1 MLTVKRLISE
11 RKKITPIRDLRKVLF
26 CKGLYYISNMKYLH
40 NKILMTVVLL
50 IVCVLTACPGPELKQ
65 QGEYLIRVGERVVTV
80 LDFQKAF
87 EIAKAAYPH
96 NVLQEPAALKEAR
109 TRLLNQMTEELV
121 LLERA
126 KELNISISDMEVEK
140 AVAEIK
146 SDYPDNVFEE
156 ILLEY
161 AVSYKSW
168 EKGLRTRLLIDKL
181 VEKELSGQIVI
192 TADDISKYYEKNYK
206 ADKHKPDWVENS
218 QNLNEKIVKHLR
230 RKKIEKIYKSW
241 IVEIQKR
248 YNIEINE
255 EQWEKII
262 AT

>member
-1 MLTVKRLISE
+1 MNFSYNRFSMVIA
-11 RKKITPIRDLRKVLF
+11 
-26 CKGLYYISNMKYLH
+26 
-40 NKILMTVVLL
+40 LL
-50 IVCVLTACPGPELKQ
+50 AICILTACPGPELKQ
-65 QGEYLIRVGERVVTV
+65 QDEYLIRVGERVVTV
-80 LDFQKAF
+80 IDFQKAF
-87 EIAKAAYPH
+87 EIAEAAYPH
-96 NVLQEPAALKEAR
+96 NVLQEPAALKEAK
-109 TRLLNQMTEELV
+109 TRLLNQMTEELI

-156 ILLEY
+156 LLLEY

-168 EKGLRTRLLIDKL
+168 EKGLRTRLLIEKL
-181 VEKELSGQIVI
+181 VEKELSDQIVI

-218 QNLNEKIVKHLR
+218 QDLNEKIVKHLR

-241 IVEIQKR
+241 IVEIQKK

-262 AT
+262 AP